1 MENRLFPAFLKL
13 DGVACL
19 VVGGGAVAEQKI
31 AQLERA
37 AAVITVVSPELTPAL
52 AARASASAS
61 AGAGAGEGALRWVP
75 RTFQEGDLAGARLVI
90 CATDDEALNR
100 SVGALA
106 ERHGLFVNVVDRP
119 ALCSFFMGATL
130 RRGDLAVT
138 VSTNGQSPA
147 LAAKIRDEIDRTLGP
162 EWDALLEICGALRE
176 QARSRLTGDWSRR
189 RAFFAR
195 MVSDESLALLRQ
207 GKRAELLA
215 QIERWFD
222 EV

>member
-31 AQLERA
+31 AQLEQA
-37 AAVITVVSPELTPAL
+37 GALITVVSPELTPAL
-52 AARASASAS
+52 AARA
-61 AGAGAGEGALRWVP
+61 GAGSLRWVP
-75 RTFQEGDLAGARLVI
+75 RAFEQGDLSGARLVI

-119 ALCSFFMGATL
+119 ALCTFFMGATL

-147 LAAKIRDEIDRTLGP
+147 LAAKIRDEVDRALGP

-176 QARSRLTGDWSRR
+176 EARSRLTGDWSRR

-195 MVSDESLALLRQ
+195 VVSDESLALLRQ

-215 QIERWFD
+215 QIDRWFD